1 MTLRDIR
8 RMRGLVL
15 LFGPLVFVLAF
26 LVVPYLI
33 MFSYSFYL
41 KTYPTFEPDFQ
52 FGNYLLIATDPQYYR
67 IFLRTFKIAAAVTV
81 LALLTAYPMAYF
93 LVFVVQSARW
103 RTILY
108 FALIL
113 PLWMSYLMRGY
124 IWKIILGN
132 DGIINSFLLWVGVVD
147 DPLQMF
153 LYNQT
158 SMVVTFVYIFI
169 PFMAMPIYA
178 VLEKIPKNLVEA
190 SGDLGYSPF
199 WTFLRVTLP
208 LSVPGIVAGC
218 TMTFCLTFGD
228 FITPILVGGADGSM
242 IANVIQS
249 QFGVAL
255 NWPLGA
261 ALSIVMLGI
270 VLIVLNLSQRVGKD
284 ERIEIG

>member
-1 MTLRDIR
+1 
-8 RMRGLVL
+8 
-15 LFGPLVFVLAF
+15 
-26 LVVPYLI
+26 
-33 MFSYSFYL
+33 
-41 KTYPTFEPDFQ
+41 
-52 FGNYLLIATDPQYYR
+52 
-67 IFLRTFKIAAAVTV
+67 
-81 LALLTAYPMAYF
+81 
-93 LVFVVQSARW
+93 
-103 RTILY
+103 
-108 FALIL
+108 
-113 PLWMSYLMRGY
+113 
-124 IWKIILGN
+124 
-132 DGIINSFLLWVGVVD
+132 
-147 DPLQMF
+147 
-153 LYNQT
+153 
-158 SMVVTFVYIFI
+158 MVVTFVYIFI

-178 VLEKIPKNLVEA
+178 VLEKIPRNLVEA

-270 VLIVLNLSQRVGKD
+270 VLIVLNLSQRVGRD